1 MSEKNKPVDPAE
13 VRREARGDQ
22 LDRLPLRLRRIA
34 AEAMKKGFAAR
45 PDDDPDGPSAA

>member
-34 AEAMKKGFAAR
+34 AAAMREGFKAR
-45 PDDDPDGPSAA
+45 PADDGPRAA